1 MRRMRNKRRQL
12 VVWTLIAC
20 MTVGSVGIFCKMDSK
35 AASVTIDG
43 ELADWESI
51 PAQGSADASVPM
63 WKVAQDKDFIYFCGQ
78 DKNGTDWYR
87 PLTQQ
92 TVIFSY
98 ANGSATGE
106 NGNKAQTG
114 LSVNGD
120 EVKVIDAWYQQ
131 ISGATAVC
139 KTLAGTSMDANMER
153 AYEWSIPKSFLAD
166 TNYALKFC
174 GTEIAGTDIPSLDGS
189 STEPEGDKENP
200 SEGDKK
206 EDGDKPSEGE
216 ESKPSYQ
223 GIVIDGQFQDWD
235 AIQKTAVTGNTGD
248 NTLDEVAM
256 VWDGD
261 TVYLY
266 FMAKGN
272 DDGTGNWSSVTWSG
286 PNSNGKFA
294 ITTDLGNTLL
304 VQLVNENG
312 KPAVAGV
319 DGAKVAVNNQDWTG
333 APHMWEVSI
342 PASALPAYKETVS
355 FGFYQVDPFVKDMAN
370 LQGNPDT
377 GDKDFNGIV
386 IDGLYGDWTNYPHT
400 LIQYATP
407 GTGDSKPDGEAA
419 LYTNDGTLYA
429 HVKTEMQAHRQE
441 AGGEF
446 TQGINV
452 RLNGNENYT
461 FMPQIV
467 AVDAQGNI
475 DYNPRLSGLTQGTYE
490 FYMIDATGW
499 KTATNISELDSKGN
513 GLYGHM
519 YVTVGASADDTEFE
533 MDMSKLADKFGLDK
547 DDIHKAEIQWQ
558 RIGQQWVT
566 TAGTSTGAWLGLLLC
581 FAAVGVAYVIQ
592 VKRKKTV

>member
-20 MTVGSVGIFCKMDSK
+20 MTVGSVGVFGKIDAR
-35 AASVTIDG
+35 AASVTVDG
-43 ELADWESI
+43 DLAEWENI
-51 PAQGSADASVPM
+51 PSLNSADASVPM
-63 WKVAQDKDFIYFCGQ
+63 WKVAQDKDFVYFCGQ

-98 ANGSATGE
+98 ANGAATGADAY
-106 NGNKAQTG
+106 KAQTG
-114 LSVNGD
+114 IRVNGD
-120 EVKVIDAWYQQ
+120 EAQVIDAWSQNVE
-131 ISGATAVC
+131 GASAVY
-139 KTLAGTSMDANMER
+139 KNLSGTSMEANMER
-153 AYEWSIPKSFLAD
+153 VYEWSIPKSFLAD
-166 TNYALKFC
+166 SDFALKFC
-174 GTEIAGTDIPSLDGS
+174 GTEISARDIPSLDGS
-189 STEPEGDKENP
+189 SVDPEDKGDG
-200 SEGDKK
+200 SEEDKK
-206 EDGDKPSEGE
+206 EDGGNTSGGEGKE
-216 ESKPSYQ
+216 ETNPSYQ
-223 GIVIDGQFQDWD
+223 GIVIDGKFQDWD
-235 AIQKTAVTGNTGD
+235 AIQKTAVED
-248 NTLDEVAM
+248 NILDEVAM

-266 FMAKGN
+266 FMAKAN
-272 DDGTGNWSSVTWSG
+272 EDGTGNWSSLTWSG
-286 PNSNGKFA
+286 PNSNGMFA

-304 VQLVNENG
+304 VQLKNENG
-312 KPAVAGV
+312 KPVVSGV
-319 DGAKVAVNNQDWTG
+319 DGAKAAVNNQEWPD
-333 APHMWEVSI
+333 APHLWEVSI
-342 PASALPAYKETVS
+342 PASALPAYKQTIS
-355 FGFYQVDPFVKDMAN
+355 FGFYQQEPYIKDMAN
-370 LQGNPDT
+370 LQGNQDT
-377 GDKDFNGIV
+377 EDKDFTGIV
-386 IDGLYGDWTNYPHT
+386 IDGLYGDWAHYPHT

-407 GTGDSKPDGEAA
+407 GTTDSKPDGEAA
-419 LYTNDGTLYA
+419 IYTNDGTLYA
-429 HVKTEMQAHRQE
+429 HVKTEMKAHRQE

-446 TQGINV
+446 TQGINI
-452 RLNGNENYT
+452 RLNGSENYT

-475 DYNPRLSGLTQGTYE
+475 DYNPQLSGLAQGTYE

-547 DDIHKAEIQWQ
+547 DDIHKVEIQWQ